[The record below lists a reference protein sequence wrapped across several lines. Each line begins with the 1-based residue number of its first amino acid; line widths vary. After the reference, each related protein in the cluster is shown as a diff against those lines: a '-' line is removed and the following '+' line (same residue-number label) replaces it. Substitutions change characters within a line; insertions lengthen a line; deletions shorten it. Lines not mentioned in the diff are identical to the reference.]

1 VSLAKLSVKWSHD
14 GAPPE
19 AVVEVFAEAALTV
32 AVLDAL
38 LEDPELRKKAL
49 AALTRGNSAVSAA
62 KTS

>member
-1 VSLAKLSVKWSHD
+1 MSLAKLSAEWAQ

-19 AVVEVFAEAALTV
+19 AAIGAFSEAALTV

-49 AALTRGNSAVSAA
+49 AALSKGEPEGFAA
-62 KTS
+62 KPG

>member
-1 VSLAKLSVKWSHD
+1 MSRASLSAEWSHN

-19 AVVEVFAEAALTV
+19 AVAEAFAEAALTM

-49 AALTRGNSAVSAA
+49 AALRENPVDSAA
-62 KTS
+62 KAD